1 MNDQQLLR
9 YARHLML
16 DHIGIEGQQRLLA
29 SHALVIGAGGLGCPV
44 ALYLGTAGVGRI
56 TVVDDDEVDLTNL
69 QRQIAHNQSRIGQP
83 KALSVQAS
91 VAALNPDVKLRALVR
106 RADADLLDEWVPQ
119 AGVVLDCTDNFRTR
133 QAVNQACV
141 RHCKPLVW
149 GAATGWDGQLSSH
162 DSRDPASPCYACL
175 FPPDAA
181 FEDVACAQM
190 GVLAPLVGIVGSMQA
205 AEAIKLLAGA
215 GMGLVGWLGLLDA
228 HSLALDRIRVERDAN
243 CSVCGTARAG
253 RVEAH

>member
-56 TVVDDDEVDLTNL
+56 TVVDDDAVDLTNL

-91 VAALNPDVKLRALVR
+91 VAALNPDVQVHALVR
-106 RADADLLDEWVPQ
+106 RADAALLDEWVPQ
-119 AGVVLDCTDNFRTR
+119 ADVVLDCSDNFRTR
-133 QAVNQACV
+133 HAVNRACV
-141 RHCKPLVW
+141 RHAKPLVW
-149 GAATGWDGQLSSH
+149 GAATGWYGQLSSH
-162 DSRDPASPCYACL
+162 DSREAASPCYACL

-205 AEAIKLLAGA
+205 AEAVKLLAGA
-215 GMGLVGWLGLLDA
+215 GMGLVGWLGMVDA
-228 HSLALDRIRVERDAN
+228 HSLALERIRIARDAN
-243 CSVCGTARAG
+243 CSVCGSTGSARAK
-253 RVEAH
+253 AD